1 MTEEKKKKKFIILR
15 IKFPRIY
22 RFITEAPVIKHLK
35 KYQKRLILSG
45 FISILIFLGIIIVS
59 IDTYRNMQ
67 KKTQLEKEK
76 ENILNQ
82 IEIWKSISEE
92 YKGYR
97 DAYFQLALLEYQLKN
112 YIRAN
117 EYLQKTLSL
126 DPNYKEG
133 RELEKL
139 LDKSQ

>member
-1 MTEEKKKKKFIILR
+1 MTEVKKEKKFIILR

-22 RFITEAPVIKHLK
+22 RFITEASIVKHLK

-45 FISILIFLGIIIVS
+45 FLSAIILLGIFIVS
-59 IDTYRNMQ
+59 LDMYRNIQ

-76 ENILNQ
+76 EQILNQ
-82 IEIWKSISEE
+82 IKNWQSLAGE

-97 DAYFQLALLEYQLKN
+97 DAYFQLALLEYRLKN
-112 YIRAN
+112 FAKAN
-117 EYLQKTLSL
+117 DYLQRTLSL

-133 RELEKL
+133 RELEKIL
-139 LDKSQ
+139 NKL

>member
-1 MTEEKKKKKFIILR
+1 MTEVKKNKKFIILR

-22 RFITEAPVIKHLK
+22 RFITEAPIVKHLK

-45 FISILIFLGIIIVS
+45 FLAAFIFLGIVIVS
-59 IDTYRNMQ
+59 FDMYRNIQ

-76 ENILNQ
+76 EQILNQ
-82 IEIWKSISEE
+82 IKNWQSLSQE

-112 YIRAN
+112 FTKSS
-117 EYLQKTLSL
+117 EYLQKALSL

-133 RELEKL
+133 RELEKI
-139 LDKSQ
+139 LDKGQ

>member
-1 MTEEKKKKKFIILR
+1 MSETKKDKKFIILR

-22 RFITEAPVIKHLK
+22 RFITELPVIKHLK

-45 FISILIFLGIIIVS
+45 FISVLIFLGIVIVS
-59 IDTYRNMQ
+59 IDTYRNIQ
-67 KKTQLEKEK
+67 KKRQLEKEK

-82 IEIWKSISEE
+82 IQNWKSISEQ

-97 DAYFQLALLEYQLKN
+97 DAYFQLSLLEYQFKD
-112 YIRAN
+112 YVKAN
-117 EYLQKTLSL
+117 EYLRKALSF

-133 RELEKL
+133 RELEKI
-139 LDKSQ
+139 LDKNL